1 MLTPIVQVY
10 RFSEQ
15 GGTYESFTVVS
26 MMLGEAT
33 CHGLD
38 RPITLK
44 QARRFVKTL
53 RNNGVHTL
61 RFIRNGRVK
70 EHRIKHDYDST
81 AQRR

>member
-1 MLTPIVQVY
+1 MFTPIVQVY

-15 GGTYESFTVVS
+15 GGTYESFTVVC

-33 CHGLD
+33 CYGLD
-38 RPITLK
+38 RPITVA

-61 RFIRNGRVK
+61 RFMRNGRMK
-70 EHRIKHDYDST
+70 EHKIS
-81 AQRR
+81 Q